1 MSLQK
6 NNATVVILI
15 SINPVSECFCFVLW
29 HPGLPV
35 GENTAYWSQQTN
47 WQRSQ
52 ILLDLTWSEK
62 LYDQRNIKGIGHTK
76 MKILS
81 LITHP
86 HVVPNPQIK
95 MFLMESESSLT
106 LPQTARILTPSASRN
121 IARTWT
127 TNPLKHRY
135 IKGALSDF
143 WKTFLTT
150 VSKNTLA
157 ANQH

>member
-15 SINPVSECFCFVLW
+15 SINPVSVFVLSCDT
-29 HPGLPV
+29 PGCQLAK
-35 GENTAYWSQQTN
+35 T
-47 WQRSQ
+47 QRTEASKRTDSKKPQ
-52 ILLDLTWSEK
+52 NPSEK

-127 TNPLKHRY
+127 TNPLKRRY
-135 IKGALSDF
+135 IKGALSHF

-157 ANQH
+157 ANQQ

>member
-6 NNATVVILI
+6 NNTTVVILI
-15 SINPVSECFCFVLW
+15 SINPVSGCFCFVLW
-29 HPGLPV
+29 QLAK
-35 GENTAYWSQQTN
+35 T
-47 WQRSQ
+47 QRTEASKRTDSTRPKKPQ
-52 ILLDLTWSEK
+52 NPSEK

-86 HVVPNPQIK
+86 HVVLNPQIK
-95 MFLMESESSLT
+95 IFLMESESSLT

-127 TNPLKHRY
+127 TNLLKHRY

-150 VSKNTLA
+150 VSKNSLA
-157 ANQH
+157 ANQQ

>member
-6 NNATVVILI
+6 NNAIVVILI

-29 HPGLPV
+29 TPGCQLAKTLRTEASKRTDSTRP
-35 GENTAYWSQQTN
+35 ETPQNP
-47 WQRSQ
+47 
-52 ILLDLTWSEK
+52 SEK

-86 HVVPNPQIK
+86 HVVLNPQMK
-95 MFLMESESSLT
+95 VFLMESEHSLT
-106 LPQTARILTPSASRN
+106 LPQTARIHTPSASRN

-127 TNPLKHRY
+127 TNPLKRRY

-150 VSKNTLA
+150 VLKNTLA
-157 ANQH
+157 ANQQ